1 MSEADQEFIRLLG
14 RLEELYVSTRLD
26 LSANVDDTWRL
37 HLAQQGDYL
46 LAVASGRL
54 SFHHA
59 LVQFFVLQLVANSK
73 GLERILVDCT
83 ESQGEMTDP
92 EHEELGKKV
101 AQYSGSLGGTT
112 RLAIVGEP
120 PVITGLAAAVA
131 RAYGLPC
138 ETFRDRRE
146 ALKWLAEDSLTNRP
160 RTE

>member
-14 RLEELYVSTRLD
+14 RLQELYVSARLD
-26 LSANVDDTWRL
+26 LSANEDDTWRL

-46 LAVASGRL
+46 LAVAAGRL
-54 SFHHA
+54 SFHDA
-59 LVQFFVLQLVANSK
+59 LAQFFLLQLVANSK

-83 ESQGEMTDP
+83 ESQGEMTNA
-92 EHEELGKKV
+92 ERGELGMKV
-101 AQYSGSLGGTT
+101 AQHARSLGGTT

-120 PVITGLAAAVA
+120 PVVTGLAAAVA

-146 ALKWLAEDSLTNRP
+146 ALKWLAEDSPTNRP